1 MEQKIPFDPVVML
14 VDAVYLDRVGNDL
27 KSHFAPLIGRELPK
41 ADLAVLLECL
51 ALDAGVTLGEEKV
64 QVVFIYDADVKRF
77 SFCVPADIEKEL
89 HAMAFKSQLGEFSL
103 YAFQPSGFA
112 SREDLFFESF
122 QLLGESKEVRKII
135 VVPDEDGYGE
145 QLGSYIN
152 KVEEGKDGVTVFGMN
167 PPAYQG
173 AFAFE
178 MLGFA
183 ILQALGIRPDEL

>member
-103 YAFQPSGFA
+103 YAFQPSGFTT
-112 SREDLFFESF
+112 REDLFLESF
-122 QLLGESKEVRKII
+122 QLLGESKEVRRVIA
-135 VVPDEDGYGE
+135 VPDEDAYGAR
-145 QLGSYIN
+145 LGSYIN
-152 KVEEGKDGVTVFGMN
+152 KVENKEAITVLGMN
-167 PPAYQG
+167 LPAYKG
-173 AFAFE
+173 NFSFD

-183 ILQALGIRPDEL
+183 VLQSLGIRAEDL

>member
-1 MEQKIPFDPVVML
+1 MEKKIPFEPVVML
-14 VDAVYLDRVGNDL
+14 IDATYLERVGTDL
-27 KSHFAPLIGRELPK
+27 VRHFTPLIKRDLPK

-51 ALDAGVTLGEEKV
+51 ALDAGVPLGDNKV
-64 QVVFIYDADVKRF
+64 QVVFVYDGADKHL
-77 SFCVPADIEKEL
+77 SFCTPSDLEKEL

-112 SREDLFFESF
+112 SREDLFLESF

-152 KVEEGKDGVTVFGMN
+152 KVEETQAEEVEVQ
-167 PPAYQG
+167 PAQS
-173 AFAFE
+173 A
-178 MLGFA
+178 
-183 ILQALGIRPDEL
+183 QAEQAETMEATQRISTH

>member
-103 YAFQPSGFA
+103 YAFQPSGFTT
-112 SREDLFFESF
+112 REDLFLESF
-122 QLLGESKEVRKII
+122 QLLGESKEVRRVIA
-135 VVPDEDGYGE
+135 VPDEDAYGAR
-145 QLGSYIN
+145 LGSYIN
-152 KVEEGKDGVTVFGMN
+152 KVENKEAITVLGMN
-167 PPAYQG
+167 PPAYKG
-173 AFAFE
+173 NFSFD

-183 ILQALGIRPDEL
+183 VLQSLGIRVEDL

>member
-1 MEQKIPFDPVVML
+1 MEKKIPFEPVVML
-14 VDAVYLDRVGNDL
+14 IDATYLERVGTDL
-27 KSHFAPLIGRELPK
+27 VRHFTLLIKRDLPK

-51 ALDAGVTLGEEKV
+51 ALDAGVPLGDNKV
-64 QVVFIYDADVKRF
+64 QVVFVYDGADKHL
-77 SFCVPADIEKEL
+77 SFCTPSDLEKEL

-112 SREDLFFESF
+112 SREDLFLESF